1 MKKRILALILAL
13 CLMAST
19 LFTLS
24 SCGGED
30 TPDTPDDSGVE
41 NDDPKDS
48 GNEVDGSGDEADT
61 GLVDD
66 DIPEDIAQDIF

>member
-24 SCGGED
+24 SCGGDD

-41 NDDPKDS
+41 NSDPQ
-48 GNEVDGSGDEADT
+48 GNGGEADKVDT
-61 GLVDD
+61 DLVDD
-66 DIPEDIAQDIF
+66 EYPEDIAEDIF